1 MDVPS
6 FEPKCAASCSN
17 GLFPD
22 ITQTD
27 LTKIMSL
34 SSCSHKRQN
43 AGRNNLAIISYLTT
57 VRLDLGARKYLSED
71 LKAAGISRPLLVTDK
86 GIVAAG
92 LLDDVCRAGGLAH
105 GVPVFDGTP
114 ANPTEEAAYSALAL
128 YQSEDCD
135 GMIALGGGSAM
146 DLAKAVAVLATHTG
160 ELQSF
165 AVVNGGLARITA
177 ATAPVLAMPTTAGT
191 GSEVG
196 RGAIISFKDGRKLG
210 LISPYLIPKRAI
222 CDPELTLGLPPLL
235 TAATGMD
242 AISHC
247 IECFTSPVD
256 NPVAAAIAIDGLE
269 RAIKALPRAVA
280 NGSDIEA
287 RREMMVAAM
296 EGALAFQK
304 GLGAVH
310 ALSHPLGGYRDLKL
324 HHGTLNA
331 VLLPPVLRF
340 NEPVCGKTYPRLRQ
354 AVGLAEG
361 GDFAGFMADFAKNL
375 GIPMSLGALGVRE
388 SLLPEIAKAALL
400 DHTHA
405 TNARLATEADYLA
418 MLREAY

>member
-1 MDVPS
+1 M
-6 FEPKCAASCSN
+6 A
-17 GLFPD
+17 
-22 ITQTD
+22 
-27 LTKIMSL
+27 M
-34 SSCSHKRQN
+34 
-43 AGRNNLAIISYLTT
+43 ISYLTT
-57 VRLDLGARKYLSED
+57 VRLDAGARRFLAED
-71 LKAAGISRPLLVTDK
+71 MKAAGISRPLVVTDR

-92 LLDDVCRAGGLAH
+92 LLEEVLSSGGLDRST
-105 GVPVFDGTP
+105 PVYDGTP
-114 ANPTEEAAYSALAL
+114 ANPTEEAADEALQL
-128 YQSEDCD
+128 YRAHRCD

-146 DLAKAVAVLATHTG
+146 DLAKAVAVLAAHEG
-160 ELQSF
+160 ALQSF
-165 AVVNGGLARITA
+165 AVVNGGLAKITA

-196 RGAIISFKDGRKLG
+196 RGAIISFRDGRKMG
-210 LISPYLIPKRAI
+210 LLSPYLIPKRAI

-280 NGSDIEA
+280 DGSDLEA

-310 ALSHPLGGYRDLKL
+310 ALSHPLGSYRDLKL

-331 VLLPPVLRF
+331 ILLPPVLRF
-340 NEPVCGKTYPRLRQ
+340 NEVACATTYPRLRQ
-354 AVGLAEG
+354 AVGLGAG
-361 GDFAGFMADFAKNL
+361 ADLAGFMTKFASDL
-375 GIPMSLGALGVRE
+375 GIPMTLRALGVPE
-388 SLLPEIAKAALL
+388 TLLPEIAKAALL

-405 TNARLATEADYLA
+405 TNARPVTEADYLA
-418 MLREAY
+418 MLREVY